1 MHNNNDEN
9 NNSSFGSALTDL
21 MTSLAV
27 IFILLLVIYLNHSYQ
42 EIYKGSAY
50 RREKVM
56 ETLISTDINA
66 TKDNNDP
73 LSIVFTV
80 EDNNLQFDTNKA
92 IIKPNGQKYLDS
104 FIPKLI
110 NNVCSSKNRNEI
122 QAIQIIGYTDSE
134 GNEEHNLKLSQD
146 RALSVLKYGL
156 NNTKL
161 TQPQRECLLDLSSI
175 NGRGERDLIP
185 LGSAPGKE
193 NKSLSRRVEFK
204 IRVKSYEQIKQLQE
218 NTKSV
223 KK

>member
-1 MHNNNDEN
+1 MDNQD

-21 MTSLAV
+21 MTSLAI

-42 EIYKGSAY
+42 EVYKGSAD
-50 RREKVM
+50 RREKVL
-56 ETLISTDINA
+56 EVLKENSINA
-66 TKDNNDP
+66 KLDQNDP
-73 LSIVFTV
+73 LSIVFSV
-80 EDNNLQFDTNKA
+80 EDNNLQFDTDKA
-92 IIKPNGQKYLDS
+92 IIKPNGQKYLS
-104 FIPKLI
+104 EFIPNLI
-110 NNVCSSKNRNEI
+110 NTVCSSKNINDI

-156 NNTKL
+156 NNTNL
-161 TQPQRECLLDLSSI
+161 SNNQRECLLDLAST

-185 LGSAPGKE
+185 TASNPGQE

-218 NTKSV
+218 GINIRNNL
-223 KK
+223 